1 MEQRPLG
8 NTGLNVSALGFGCGA
23 VGGLMVRGDAAEQRQ
38 AVSRALDADI
48 TYFDTAASYGD
59 GLSEEHLGQVMRDL
73 GAWSRVTVGT
83 KVRLR
88 PDELQKPV
96 EAVRASIEASL
107 KRLGRDDVDLLNLH
121 NPIALVSSD
130 PQALDLDTTLSGVAR
145 GLQEVV
151 QAGLARHV
159 GFTGLGDTA
168 AIQEVVRAEPF
179 ESVQAYFNVLN
190 PSAGFVGHD
199 GGQQDFHGLID
210 TAARA
215 GRAVIV
221 IRVLAAGAAAAVP
234 LRAPNAGDPGGNLVS
249 GGSYAADV
257 SRAQTAAN
265 LARSM
270 GLEGPVE
277 LAIRFGLSKS
287 GVSTVL
293 VGYSNLAQLEEAIKY
308 AERGPLSEDA
318 IQRALELSSVPS
330 VGSL

>member
-1 MEQRPLG
+1 
-8 NTGLNVSALGFGCGA
+8 
-23 VGGLMVRGDAAEQRQ
+23 MVRGDAVEQRQ
-38 AVSRALDADI
+38 AVSRALDAGI

-73 GAWSRVTVGT
+73 GAWSRVVVGT

-88 PDELQKPV
+88 PEELERPV
-96 EAVRASIEASL
+96 EAIRASTEASL
-107 KRLGRDDVDLLNLH
+107 KRLGRADVDLLNLH

-130 PQALDLDTTLSGVAR
+130 PQALDLDTALSGVAR
-145 GLQEVV
+145 GLKEVV
-151 QAGLARHV
+151 QAGLAHHV
-159 GFTGLGDTA
+159 GFTGLGDA
-168 AIQEVVRAEPF
+168 AAVQEVLRAEPF
-179 ESVQAYFNVLN
+179 ESVQTYFNVLN
-190 PSAGFVGHD
+190 ASAGFVGHD

-249 GGSYAADV
+249 GGSYSADLD
-257 SRAQTAAN
+257 RAQHAAQ
-265 LARSM
+265 LAHEL
-270 GLEGPVE
+270 GLDGPVE
-277 LAIRFGLSKS
+277 LAIRFGLSKA

-308 AERGPLSEDA
+308 AERGPLPEDA
-318 IQRALELSSVPS
+318 VQRVLELSSAPP
-330 VGSL
+330 VGSP

>member
-1 MEQRPLG
+1 
-8 NTGLNVSALGFGCGA
+8 
-23 VGGLMVRGDAAEQRQ
+23 MVRGDAAEQRQ
-38 AVSRALDADI
+38 AVSRALDAGI

-73 GAWSRVTVGT
+73 GAWSRVVVGT

-88 PDELQKPV
+88 GDELERPV

-107 KRLGRDDVDLLNLH
+107 KRLGRSDVDLLNLH
-121 NPIALVSSD
+121 NPIALLSSD
-130 PQALDLDTTLSGVAR
+130 PQVLDLDTTLSGVAR

-179 ESVQAYFNVLN
+179 ESVQTYFNVLN

-221 IRVLAAGAAAAVP
+221 IRVLAAGAAAALP
-234 LRAPNAGDPGGNLVS
+234 ERPPNAGDPGGNLVS
-249 GGSYAADV
+249 GGSYSSDLD
-257 SRAQTAAN
+257 RAQSIAK
-265 LARSM
+265 LAREM

-277 LAIRFGLSKS
+277 LSIRFGLSKP

-293 VGYSNLAQLEEAIKY
+293 VGYSNLGQLEEAIKY
-308 AERGPLSEDA
+308 AERGALADDA
-318 IQRALELSSVPS
+318 VQRVLEL
-330 VGSL
+330 

>member
-8 NTGLNVSALGFGCGA
+8 STGLEVSALGFGCGA

-38 AVSRALDADI
+38 AVSRALDAGI
-48 TYFDTAASYGD
+48 AYFDTAASYGD

-73 GAWSRVTVGT
+73 GAWSRVVVGT

-88 PDELQKPV
+88 GDELERPV

-107 KRLGRDDVDLLNLH
+107 KRLGRSDVDLLNLH
-121 NPIALVSSD
+121 NPIALVSAD
-130 PQALDLDTTLSGVAR
+130 PQVLDLDTTLSGVAR
-145 GLQEVV
+145 GLRDVV

-179 ESVQAYFNVLN
+179 ESVQTYFNVLN

-234 LRAPNAGDPGGNLVS
+234 ERPPNAGDPGGNLVS
-249 GGSYAADV
+249 GGSYSSDLD
-257 SRAQTAAN
+257 RAQSIAK
-265 LARSM
+265 LAREM

-277 LAIRFGLSKS
+277 LSIRFGLSHP

-293 VGYSNLAQLEEAIKY
+293 VGFSNVGQLEEAIKY
-308 AERGPLSEDA
+308 AERGALADDA
-318 IQRALELSSVPS
+318 VQRVLEL
-330 VGSL
+330 